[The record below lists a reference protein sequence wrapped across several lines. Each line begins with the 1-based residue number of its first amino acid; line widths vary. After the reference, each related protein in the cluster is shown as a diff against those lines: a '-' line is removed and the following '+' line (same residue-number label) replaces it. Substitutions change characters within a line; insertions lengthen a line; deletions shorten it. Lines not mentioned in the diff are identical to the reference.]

1 MRIATTITG
10 TPATTNGSDLRIRR
24 AEATDL
30 DALLDLEQRSFS
42 GDRIS
47 RAQYRRHLDSDSALV
62 LIATAERQ
70 VCGSAVLFL
79 RRRSR
84 LARLY
89 SLATHPAARG
99 RGIGSAL
106 LDAIARAARQ
116 RGCRALR
123 LEVRSDNATAIALY
137 ERRGFRRIGS
147 HAGYYEDG
155 ADALRLERVL
165 D

>member
-1 MRIATTITG
+1 MRIATTVTG
-10 TPATTNGSDLRIRR
+10 TPVTANGNDLRIRR

-30 DALLDLEQRSFS
+30 DALVDLEQRSFS

-70 VCGSAVLFL
+70 VRGSAVLFL

-89 SLATHPAARG
+89 SLATHPEARG

-106 LDAIARAARQ
+106 LDAIASAARQ
-116 RGCRALR
+116 RGCTALR

-137 ERRGFRRIGS
+137 ERCGFRRIGN

-155 ADALRLERVL
+155 ADALRLELVL
-165 D
+165 A

>member
-1 MRIATTITG
+1 MRIATTVTG
-10 TPATTNGSDLRIRR
+10 TPATANRNDLRIRR

-30 DALLDLEQRSFS
+30 DALVDLEQRSFS
-42 GDRIS
+42 GDRLS

-62 LIATAERQ
+62 LIATADRQ
-70 VCGSAVLFL
+70 VRGSAVLFL
-79 RRRSR
+79 RKHSR
-84 LARLY
+84 VARLY
-89 SLATHPAARG
+89 SLATQPEARG

-106 LDAIARAARQ
+106 LDAIETAVRQ

-137 ERRGFRRIGS
+137 ERHGFRGIGS

-155 ADALRLERVL
+155 ADAWRLERTL
-165 D
+165 A